1 MTELQ
6 HEKISNSGDT
16 LLSPGPIKDISVKVG
31 KEIVTD
37 LFNSLRSTNI
47 NQHQK

>member
-31 KEIVTD
+31 KEEQR
-37 LFNSLRSTNI
+37 NSDGFI
-47 NQHQK
+47 